1 MSGLPSE
8 EDMNTLLGISRA
20 LHASSLDST
29 TEELPEVECRMTKEE
44 YIRKQNRLFEELTGK
59 SREERISD
67 PQTSRELTDMLELYM
82 ASMDEQVFNEAQ
94 LQEQVLT
101 RMEQVSKSQLAA
113 VLDLQ
118 DETDKYAY
126 VIDKVSRLQA
136 QVTLLEADYTE
147 LSEQR
152 QELDFSRLELK
163 HKYATELA
171 KRVRAEHM
179 VKVLGQ
185 KVIELD
191 QKLTES
197 EAAKQDTQNQLQ
209 HMSVYKEAK
218 PDFNNSA
225 KLPSDLDLN
234 EKLDLLYTEILKL
247 QKTENRDIPSTPE
260 KLLAKILVYVENT
273 RSRKAQHVRELVNA
287 FMDAYEAR
295 ERQLTAA
302 LEKSQTDAQVYLAR
316 CTQLEKQA
324 TDKSQ
329 EIQGLIDRSVSLILT
344 DKQLRSQLVSTA
356 DILKRYEQVIDTS
369 RNHIDQLTRENQSL
383 LTENEELFEQLRK
396 SSS

>member
-29 TEELPEVECRMTKEE
+29 TEELPQVECRMTKEE

-209 HMSVYKEAK
+209 HMNVYKEAK
-218 PDFNNSA
+218 PDSNNSA
-225 KLPSDLDLN
+225 KLPSELDLN

-383 LTENEELFEQLRK
+383 LSENEELFEQLRK